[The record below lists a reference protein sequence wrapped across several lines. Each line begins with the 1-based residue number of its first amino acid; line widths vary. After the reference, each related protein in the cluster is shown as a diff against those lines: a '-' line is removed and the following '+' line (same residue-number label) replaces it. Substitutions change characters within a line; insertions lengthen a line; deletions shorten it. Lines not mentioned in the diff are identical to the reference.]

1 MIIMKSRLFILLAF
15 LLSGCSS
22 VWVPVSGGSKF
33 TQAEANAVCKP
44 EALHLYPIKNEVA
57 QRSVM
62 AYVEKKCKKDDD
74 CGKDK
79 TYKEQT
85 PVMESYVIDVN
96 EDTRN
101 NYYLEC
107 MVSKGW
113 TKKDKYMWE

>member
-62 AYVEKKCKKDDD
+62 SYVEKNAKKMMIVA
-74 CGKDK
+74 K
-79 TYKEQT
+79 TKLIKNKHQLWKA
-85 PVMESYVIDVN
+85 M
-96 EDTRN
+96 
-101 NYYLEC
+101 
-107 MVSKGW
+107 
-113 TKKDKYMWE
+113 

>member
-1 MIIMKSRLFILLAF
+1 MKLRSALLC
-15 LLSGCSS
+15 LM
-22 VWVPVSGGSKF
+22 SK
-33 TQAEANAVCKP
+33 
-44 EALHLYPIKNEVA
+44 
-57 QRSVM
+57 
-62 AYVEKKCKKDDD
+62 KKCKKDDD